1 MTADYTEAQRAE
13 GKIGIAIQR
22 LVDKYVFHCRIL
34 EQFQLRERPAVGT
47 LAVTVSGD
55 HIELLYNAAFVL
67 NTPMVQLAGVLLH
80 EVHHVVFGH
89 LFADPEEH
97 PDRWARVVAEEVT
110 ANEFIKEPLPDGAMR
125 LADFPC
131 LGPMQATVERYNIL
145 KQEAVRRRIAVP
157 AGQPLGKGRGSGGS
171 TLDDHAV
178 WEEGQDR
185 AKVKATVECVVQ
197 DVVLEVGVD
206 CVPADLKDAL
216 LSMGVGQYN
225 LRGDQRGCLDWRR
238 LLRRYAGQILQRR
251 TVYSRPSR
259 RFPELV
265 GIMPG
270 QRRQVERPR
279 VMAVIDTSGS
289 VTSDL
294 LEMIDAELAQLAK
307 HDVVLVVECDTKVH
321 KVYDYDAP
329 LKAVHGRGGTDFRP
343 PLAREFLQKHRP
355 DLIVYFTDGF
365 GPAPQHAPRI
375 PLVWCLVPGGQCPAR
390 WGRVIQMGGKS
401 HR

>member
-47 LAVTVSGD
+47 LAVTVAGD
-55 HIELLYNAAFVL
+55 RIELLYNAAFVL
-67 NTPMVQLAGVLLH
+67 NTPMAQLAGVLLH

-97 PDRWARVVAEEVT
+97 PDRWARLVAAEVT
-110 ANEFIKEPLPDGAMR
+110 ANEFVKEPLPEGAILLKGFPQ
-125 LADFPC
+125 LAP
-131 LGPMQATVERYNIL
+131 LQSTNERYAIL
-145 KQEAVRRRIAVP
+145 KDVKTRRQIAGP
-157 AGQPLGKGRGSGGS
+157 AGQPPGKGRGSGGS

-197 DVVLEVGVD
+197 DVVLAVGMD
-206 CVPADLKDAL
+206 RVPEGLKDAL
-216 LSMGVGQYN
+216 RSMGVGQYD
-225 LRGDQRGCLDWRR
+225 LCGDRRGHLDWRR
-238 LLRRYAGQILQRR
+238 LLRRYVGQILDRR
-251 TVYSRPSR
+251 TAYNRPSR
-259 RFPELV
+259 RFPALV

-270 QRRQVERPR
+270 KCRQAARAR

-289 VTSDL
+289 VTPDL
-294 LEMIDAELAQLAK
+294 LEMINAELAQLAK
-307 HDVVLVVECDTKVH
+307 HYAVLVVECDTKVH

-343 PLAREFLQKHRP
+343 PLAREFLRKRRP
-355 DLIVYFTDGF
+355 DLIVYFTDGR
-365 GPAPQHAPRI
+365 GPAPEQAPRI
-375 PLVWCLVPGGQCPAR
+375 PLVWCLVPGGQRPAG
-390 WGRVIQMGGKS
+390 WGRLIHMDGKS
-401 HR
+401 GR